1 MDFVGR
7 SPELKTLQTFYESP
21 NAGLLILYGRRRIGK
36 TRLITHFLEQRQTAP
51 LFYWMAT
58 THNEAYQLRDFSQA
72 ILSYDPR
79 MSGPP
84 TTDFTFASWEA
95 ALHHLADIV

>member
-51 LFYWMAT
+51 LF
-58 THNEAYQLRDFSQA
+58 
-72 ILSYDPR
+72 
-79 MSGPP
+79 
-84 TTDFTFASWEA
+84 
-95 ALHHLADIV
+95 